1 MKQTVSRADL
11 HRKFTEELARLAP
24 EGSVF
29 VFEIERKE
37 EGSEG
42 CNWYPLASMAS
53 WRGDVSANLAAFRTV
68 REHLSARYDLDP
80 IPEPA
85 PT

>member
-1 MKQTVSRADL
+1 MKQTVSRAEL

-37 EGSEG
+37 GGSEG

-68 REHLSARYDLDP
+68 REHLSARYDLHP
-80 IPEPA
+80 VPEPA
-85 PT
+85 PL